1 LGLVY
6 SPYLGR
12 YVPYFGPLT
21 VFSFKVTEAETG
33 VPVPNAQCALSDA
46 PLAIG
51 SLEGVGGYT
60 DLNGVCTLEA
70 LFPAK
75 YYSVYKAGYVT
86 ARGSVPGAQINVSLT
101 PTTVKYYVTVNAG
114 VGGSVE
120 PFGSFQVAANT
131 KITVTATP
139 QTGYILDYW
148 LINNV
153 KSGNTNP
160 LGATIDRDN
169 YSIYAVFKVTEVPP
183 PTNGDGNGVTWPV
196 TRQIHPFS
204 NVKLE
209 PGIMTWAEKSRTIT
223 KIDAASLIGGK
234 LNYTINYLSGTL
246 KGITAKII
254 WNDDVMYEVMPRIG
268 VPVTGTID
276 LTGLINPSNVVK
288 VGFSQGP
295 FGFNSVTFDVWII
308 IGYSKEPVIEP
319 DTGTD
324 WLGEWMKEYWWLAA
338 GGIGLAGLYILTRK
352 GQPLIVMTQPYYPPP
367 RERRKEKEEYGGGE

>member
-1 LGLVY
+1 LIVLSRVY

-21 VFSFKVTEAETG
+21 IFSFKVTEAETG
-33 VPVPNAQCALSDA
+33 VPVANAQCALSDA
-46 PLAIG
+46 PLVIG

-70 LFPAK
+70 LFPAR
-75 YYSVYKAGYVT
+75 YYSVYRAGYVT

-131 KITVTATP
+131 KLTVTATP

-148 LINNV
+148 LVNNV

-160 LGATIDRDN
+160 LGVTIDRDN
-169 YSIYAVFKVTEVPP
+169 YSINAAFKVTEVPP
-183 PTNGDGNGVTWPV
+183 PTNGDGNGVTWPF
-196 TRQIHPFS
+196 TRRLHLFD
-204 NVKLE
+204 NVKVE
-209 PGIMTWAEKSRTIT
+209 PGIGTWTEKKINIT
-223 KIDAASLIGGK
+223 GVDLSVLLGGK
-234 LNYTINYLSGTL
+234 LDYVISYNAGVLPPIIARIILNDQEVLKFTSWTYTT
-246 KGITAKII
+246 K
-254 WNDDVMYEVMPRIG
+254 
-268 VPVTGTID
+268 TGTVDI
-276 LTGLINPSNVVK
+276 TGLIKPTNVIKINVTQ
-288 VGFSQGP
+288 VMATFS
-295 FGFNSVTFDVWII
+295 SVAFDVWLTL
-308 IGYSKEPVIEP
+308 GYSEEPVIEP
-319 DTGTD
+319 GLPGPG
-324 WLGEWMKEYWWLAA
+324 WEELLKEYWWVAA

-367 RERRKEKEEYGGGE
+367 QEKGK

>member
-1 LGLVY
+1 LSLVY

-12 YVPYFGPLT
+12 YVPYFSSLT

-33 VPVPNAQCALSDA
+33 VPVSQAQCALSDA

-70 LFPAK
+70 LFPAR

-114 VGGSVE
+114 VGGSVN
-120 PFGSFQVAANT
+120 PYGAFQVAANT
-131 KITVTATP
+131 KLTVTATP
-139 QTGYILDYW
+139 DSGYILDYW

-160 LGATIDRDN
+160 LGVTIDKDN
-169 YSIYAVFKVTEVPP
+169 YSINAVFKVADVPP
-183 PTNGDGNGVTWPV
+183 PPPNGGNGVTWPV

-209 PGIMTWAEKSRTIT
+209 PGIMTWAEKSMTIT
-223 KIDAASLIGGK
+223 NIDTASLMGGK

-254 WNDDVMYEVMPRIG
+254 WNDVVMFEVMPRIG
-268 VPVTGTID
+268 VPVTGSID

-295 FGFNSVTFDVWII
+295 FGFNSVAFDVWLIL
-308 IGYSKEPVIEP
+308 GYSKEPVIEP
-319 DTGTD
+319 GMPGPG
-324 WLGEWMKEYWWLAA
+324 LEEFLEKYKWWLA
-338 GGIGLAGLYILTRK
+338 GGIGLAGIYLLTRK

-367 RERRKEKEEYGGGE
+367 REKRKEEEE

>member
-1 LGLVY
+1 LIVLSRVY

-12 YVPYFGPLT
+12 YVPYSAALT

-33 VPVPNAQCALSDA
+33 VPVANAQCALSDA
-46 PLAIG
+46 PLVIG

-70 LFPAK
+70 LFPAR

-86 ARGSVPGAQINVSLT
+86 ARGSVPGTQINVSLT
-101 PTTVKYYVTVNAG
+101 PTAVKYYVTVSAG
-114 VGGSVE
+114 AGGSVD

-131 KITVTATP
+131 KLTVTATP
-139 QTGYILDYW
+139 DSGYILDCW
-148 LINNV
+148 IVNNV

-169 YSIYAVFKVTEVPP
+169 YSIYAVFKVADVPP
-183 PTNGDGNGVTWPV
+183 PPPNGDGNGVTWPV

-209 PGIMTWAEKSRTIT
+209 PGIMTWTEKSMTIT
-223 KIDAASLIGGK
+223 NIDTASLVGGK

-254 WNDDVMYEVMPRIG
+254 WNDVVMFEVMPQIG

-295 FGFNSVTFDVWII
+295 FGFNSVAFDVWLVL
-308 IGYSKEPVIEP
+308 GYSKEPVIEP
-319 DTGTD
+319 GMPGPGFDEF
-324 WLGEWMKEYWWLAA
+324 LEKYKWWLA
-338 GGIGLAGLYILTRK
+338 GGIGLAGIYLLTRK

-367 RERRKEKEEYGGGE
+367 RERRKEKEE

>member
-1 LGLVY
+1 LSQVY

-21 VFSFKVTEAETG
+21 VFSFKVTEAETS
-33 VPVPNAQCALSDA
+33 VPVSQAQCALSDA

-148 LINNV
+148 LVNNV

-160 LGATIDRDN
+160 LGATIDKDN
-169 YSIYAVFKVTEVPP
+169 YSINAVFKVADVPP
-183 PTNGDGNGVTWPV
+183 PPPNGNGVTWPV

-209 PGIMTWAEKSRTIT
+209 PGIMTWIEKSMTIT
-223 KIDAASLIGGK
+223 SIDTTSLVGGK

-254 WNDDVMYEVMPRIG
+254 WNDVVMYEVMPRIG
-268 VPVTGTID
+268 VPVTGSID

-295 FGFNSVTFDVWII
+295 FGFNSVAFDVWLIL
-308 IGYSKEPVIEP
+308 GYSKEPVIEP
-319 DTGTD
+319 GMPGPGLED
-324 WLGEWMKEYWWLAA
+324 LLKEYWWVAA
-338 GGIGLAGLYILTRK
+338 GGIILGGIYLFTRK
-352 GQPLIVMTQPYYPPP
+352 GPPIIVMGAPYYPPP
-367 RERRKEKEEYGGGE
+367 RERRKEEEE

>member
-1 LGLVY
+1 MSLVY

-12 YVPYFGPLT
+12 YVPYFSSLT

-33 VPVPNAQCALSDA
+33 VPVSQAQCALSDA

-70 LFPAK
+70 LFPAR

-114 VGGSVE
+114 VGGSVN
-120 PFGSFQVAANT
+120 PYGAFQVAANT
-131 KITVTATP
+131 KLTVTATP
-139 QTGYILDYW
+139 DSGYILDYW

-160 LGATIDRDN
+160 LGVTIDKDN
-169 YSIYAVFKVTEVPP
+169 YSINAVFKVADVPP
-183 PTNGDGNGVTWPV
+183 PPPNGGNGVTWPV

-209 PGIMTWAEKSRTIT
+209 PGIMTWAEKSMTIT
-223 KIDAASLIGGK
+223 NIDTASLMGGK

-254 WNDDVMYEVMPRIG
+254 WNDVVMFEVMPRIG
-268 VPVTGTID
+268 VPVTGSID

-295 FGFNSVTFDVWII
+295 FGFNSVAFDVWLIL
-308 IGYSKEPVIEP
+308 GYSKEPVIEP
-319 DTGTD
+319 GMPGPG
-324 WLGEWMKEYWWLAA
+324 LEEFLEKYKWWLA
-338 GGIGLAGLYILTRK
+338 GGIGLAGIYLLTRK

-367 RERRKEKEEYGGGE
+367 REKRKEEEE

>member
-1 LGLVY
+1 LSQVY

-33 VPVPNAQCALSDA
+33 VPVSQAQCALSDA

-70 LFPAK
+70 LFPAR

-131 KITVTATP
+131 KLTVTATP
-139 QTGYILDYW
+139 DSGYILDCW
-148 LINNV
+148 IVNNV

-160 LGATIDRDN
+160 LGVTIDKDN
-169 YSIYAVFKVTEVPP
+169 YSIYAVFKVADVPP
-183 PTNGDGNGVTWPV
+183 PPPNGGNGVTWPV

-209 PGIMTWAEKSRTIT
+209 PGIMTWSEKSMTIT
-223 KIDAASLIGGK
+223 NIDTASLVGGK

-254 WNDDVMYEVMPRIG
+254 WNDVVMFEVMPRIG
-268 VPVTGTID
+268 VPVTGSID

-295 FGFNSVTFDVWII
+295 FGFNSVAFDVWLIL
-308 IGYSKEPVIEP
+308 GYSKEPVIEP
-319 DTGTD
+319 GMPGPG
-324 WLGEWMKEYWWLAA
+324 LEEFLEKYKWWLA
-338 GGIGLAGLYILTRK
+338 GGIGLAGIYLLTRK

-367 RERRKEKEEYGGGE
+367 REKRKEEEE